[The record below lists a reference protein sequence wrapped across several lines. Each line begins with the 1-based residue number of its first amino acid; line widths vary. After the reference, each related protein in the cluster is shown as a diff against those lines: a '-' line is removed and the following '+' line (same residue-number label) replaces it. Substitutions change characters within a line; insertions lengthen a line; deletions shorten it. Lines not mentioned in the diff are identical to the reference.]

1 MSYANKGADQP
12 ALLRNMISTFV
23 YHSLDSITPLLAD
36 KKFQDL
42 LASVD
47 EQAGL
52 SNMIVKSWRQV
63 FLWLGSN
70 IDWDDGH

>member
-12 ALLRNMISTFV
+12 APLRNMISTFV
-23 YHSLDSITPLLAD
+23 DHSLDSITPLLAD

-52 SNMIVKSWRQV
+52 SNMIVKS
-63 FLWLGSN
+63 
-70 IDWDDGH
+70 